1 MIGKNEWER
10 VNGHKGKVLWF
21 TGLPGSGKSTLAAET
36 ERELFQRGIRCV
48 VLDGDQLRSGIN
60 SDLGFTDEARRENL
74 RRAAE
79 IASLFLHIGFVV
91 LVSMISPSAEDRSK
105 IRQQFLSEEY
115 MEVYVK
121 CSLKMCE
128 QRDPKGLYRKARSGL
143 IKQFTGIDSLYE
155 PPLEAE
161 LTLDTEYKPLEY
173 CVQVLMD
180 SILQGNEL

>member
-1 MIGKNEWER
+1 MIEKSEWNR

-21 TGLPGSGKSTLAAET
+21 SGLSGSGKSTLAAET
-36 ERELFQRGIRCV
+36 ERELFRRGIRCV

-60 SDLGFTDEARRENL
+60 RDLGFTDQDRNENL

-79 IASLFLHIGFVV
+79 IAALFLSVGFVV
-91 LVSMISPSAEDRSK
+91 LVPMISPSAETRNT
-105 IRQQFLSEEY
+105 IRQRFGPEDY
-115 MEVYVK
+115 TEVYVK
-121 CSLKMCE
+121 CSLETCE

-161 LTLDTEYKPLEY
+161 LTVDTEHEPTEH
-173 CVQVLMD
+173 CVQLLVD
-180 SILQGNEL
+180 SILCDCQL

>member
-1 MIGKNEWER
+1 MIETSEWNR
-10 VNGHKGKVLWF
+10 MNGHKGKVLWF
-21 TGLPGSGKSTLAAET
+21 TGLSGSGKSTVAAET
-36 ERELFQRGIRCV
+36 ERELFRRGIRCV

-60 SDLGFTDEARRENL
+60 RDLGFTDEDRNENL

-79 IASLFLHIGFVV
+79 IAALFLSVGFVV
-91 LVSMISPSAEDRSK
+91 LVPMISPLADTRNT
-105 IRQQFLSEEY
+105 IRQRFKPEEY

-121 CSLKMCE
+121 CSLETCE

-161 LTLDTEYKPLEY
+161 LTVDTENEPTEN
-173 CVQVLMD
+173 CVRLLVD
-180 SILQGNEL
+180 SILQDCQS